1 MSKSKKT
8 LIKGGHIFDS
18 KTRNQ
23 FTSLRDALANE
34 TKCGCGINCNSG
46 YVSLPNF
53 NSESGD
59 KDGFYGLYVSNGE
72 LVVDT
77 IGNVK
82 NTINDFC
89 NGGGSTPPPIQAL
102 RLTFDSIEN
111 ANLLV
116 GDASSVS
123 DWNTFFDL
131 PTYGNPF
138 TSVEVVGNEVRL
150 FGGSE
155 IVIKE
160 GLFDRPDGLGESL
173 LEVNDQIGCIIELE
187 YSAFGDSDYNGCY
200 NLTYV
205 NLPNVTVAGGYAF
218 GTAGYLSE
226 ILIINLPQLITAG
239 NICFSGC
246 YSINVLN
253 FPLLTTAGLACF
265 NGIES
270 LTTINLPSCTNLGGT
285 VGDDNVFQGIT
296 GNTITATFNSAL
308 ATNNSGNPDG
318 DIDYLDSNNTVT
330 ITYV

>member
-89 NGGGSTPPPIQAL
+89 NGGGSTPPAPQAL

-111 ANLLV
+111 ADLLV
-116 GDASSVS
+116 GDAGSVE

-138 TSVEVVGNEVRL
+138 TSVEVVGDEVRL

-155 IVIKE
+155 ITLRLSIFE
-160 GLFDRPDGLGESL
+160 LTILISIDDS
-173 LEVNDQIGCIIELE
+173 IGCIVNANG
-187 YSAFGDSDYNGCY
+187 YSFANNPNLISLSLPALVNTGYDSFCY
-200 NLTYV
+200 ACLSLVSV
-205 NLPNVTVAGGYAF
+205 NLPSLVTAGGSSF
-218 GTAGYLSE
+218 E
-226 ILIINLPQLITAG
+226 Q
-239 NICFSGC
+239 C
-246 YSINVLN
+246 YSLTIIDL
-253 FPLLTTAGLACF
+253 PSLTTMGTYGLYDCT
-265 NGIES
+265 S
-270 LTTINLPSCTNLGGT
+270 LTTIDLPLCTDLGGT
-285 VGDDNVFQGIT
+285 VGNDNVFDNII
-296 GNTITATFNSAL
+296 GNTITATFNSVL
-308 ATNNSGNPDG
+308 ATNNAGSPDG
-318 DIDYLDSNNTVT
+318 DIQYLEANNTVT